1 MYQIDAMKI
10 LVAEDNPINQQILEA
25 MIRLKHWDCK
35 VVNNGEEAV
44 EASLSGDYD
53 LIFMDLNMPL
63 LDGIEATRKIRN
75 HNRSV
80 PIIAVTAYTDE
91 FYKEETLK
99 VGMNGFIA
107 KPFTR
112 KDIYEAVQS
121 YCPDAV

>member
-63 LDGIEATRKIRN
+63 LDGIEATRKIRD

-91 FYKEETLK
+91 FYKEETMK
-99 VGMNGFIA
+99 AGMNGFIA

-112 KDIYEAVQS
+112 KEIYEAVQS
-121 YCPDAV
+121 SCPDAV